1 MASKTSKT
9 RNAASSVQRPDPSR
23 SSPPAGDDPTA
34 VDMPSALA
42 AGTFRQE
49 LLTSLR
55 EDIGNIIKLEIR
67 EVLERE
73 MVGLRGDIH
82 TVKTELQSYQS
93 SIAKELASL
102 KDTTSEVEKSLSV
115 CNITARGQTTPGSV

>member
-1 MASKTSKT
+1 
-9 RNAASSVQRPDPSR
+9 
-23 SSPPAGDDPTA
+23 
-34 VDMPSALA
+34 
-42 AGTFRQE
+42 
-49 LLTSLR
+49 
-55 EDIGNIIKLEIR
+55 
-67 EVLERE
+67 

>member
-34 VDMPSALA
+34 ADMPSALA

-73 MVGLRGDIH
+73 RWWGFEAIYTR
-82 TVKTELQSYQS
+82 
-93 SIAKELASL
+93 
-102 KDTTSEVEKSLSV
+102 
-115 CNITARGQTTPGSV
+115 